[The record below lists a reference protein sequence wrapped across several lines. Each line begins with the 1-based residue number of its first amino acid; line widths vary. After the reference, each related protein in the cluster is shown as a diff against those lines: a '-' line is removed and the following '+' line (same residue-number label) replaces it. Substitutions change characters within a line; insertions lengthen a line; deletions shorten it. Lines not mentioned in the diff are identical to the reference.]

1 MLEWLSSFPK
11 TSERLAC
18 SFLKEHLTSYLA
30 HLTEQHYPPKTMHKY
45 VYYLLSFEEFLGKQ
59 DRLDVTRLSQSVEPF
74 LTELASRL
82 PSALQVKPIINCFLR
97 YLKQTGVIPANELA
111 VPPNPHADLVEAY
124 CASLR
129 TLRALKH
136 RSIRKIHGSCSR
148 FMSFIASE
156 SELALRSLQPEVI
169 HRFLISRG
177 QRCCRSYL
185 RTECNSIR
193 GFLSYLQRC
202 GAVALDLSGVVVAP
216 RVYQH
221 DQCPRFLTRVQ
232 IDVVLG
238 VIDRKT
244 LVGRRDYAMML
255 LLTVYGLRGVEVAH
269 LRLEDIDWRN
279 KQLHIRGRKSGD
291 NTTYPLARS
300 VDDAIVDYL
309 RNGRPASSD
318 REVFL
323 SVIAPFRPLVSG
335 AAMASHVVKYLQQ
348 AGIVAHRPGTHLF
361 RYSCAQRLFE
371 AGMSLK
377 VIGDYLGHV
386 DLHSTHRYTKI
397 AFDRLREVA
406 LGDAEDLL

>member
-1 MLEWLSSFPK
+1 
-11 TSERLAC
+11 
-18 SFLKEHLTSYLA
+18 
-30 HLTEQHYPPKTMHKY
+30 
-45 VYYLLSFEEFLGKQ
+45 
-59 DRLDVTRLSQSVEPF
+59 
-74 LTELASRL
+74 
-82 PSALQVKPIINCFLR
+82 
-97 YLKQTGVIPANELA
+97 
-111 VPPNPHADLVEAY
+111 
-124 CASLR
+124 
-129 TLRALKH
+129 
-136 RSIRKIHGSCSR
+136 
-148 FMSFIASE
+148 
-156 SELALRSLQPEVI
+156 
-169 HRFLISRG
+169 
-177 QRCCRSYL
+177 
-185 RTECNSIR
+185 
-193 GFLSYLQRC
+193 
-202 GAVALDLSGVVVAP
+202 
-216 RVYQH
+216 
-221 DQCPRFLTRVQ
+221 
-232 IDVVLG
+232 
-238 VIDRKT
+238 
-244 LVGRRDYAMML
+244 MML